1 MEILMPPP
9 DYKKLYEIVCDLYSN
24 TEHFYYGQWDET
36 FFTLRVFETCKDLI
50 KKSNA
55 NIEDKVILT
64 AAIFHDIGK
73 IKLDTEEKIKKEWD
87 EHPIYGAKLTRK
99 ILSEQGIFENDF
111 IEKVV
116 DLVKHH
122 DDRPSK
128 VDMIRSNELK
138 ILQDADLL
146 ADMGI
151 ASFIRP
157 FLYGGKN
164 KRKTLENVNYIK
176 SERRT
181 NGGIP
186 KENLYR
192 LNLRTSKRIAKK
204 LMKEAEKLDNKI
216 FKMTQSELVE

>member
-1 MEILMPPP
+1 MEILMSPP

-36 FFTLRVFETCKDLI
+36 FYTLRVFETCKDLI
-50 KKSNA
+50 KKTKTTVEEE
-55 NIEDKVILT
+55 IILT

-73 IKLDTEEKIKKEWD
+73 TKLDTEEKIKKDWD
-87 EHPIYGAKLTRK
+87 NHPTYGAQITREILTNQ
-99 ILSEQGIFENDF
+99 SFENDF

-122 DDRPSK
+122 DDRPNK
-128 VDMIRSNELK
+128 VDMIRSEELK

-151 ASFIRP
+151 ASFVRP
-157 FLYGGKN
+157 FLYSGKN

-176 SERRT
+176 SERRS
-181 NGGIP
+181 NGGIS

-192 LNLRTSKRIAKK
+192 LNLKISKRVAKK
-204 LMKEAEKLDNKI
+204 LMREADKLDDKI
-216 FKMTQSELVE
+216 YKMTQSELVD